1 MIFIDMKLK
10 EDISRIKRVMKILGE
25 QVFEENGDDI
35 NLKGKIIDLE
45 NLSDEDKEILQLK
58 ERIIIDAQKNDYPIV
73 LVQTRDGRVVMFD
86 VNGVETNE
94 EGM

>member
-10 EDISRIKRVMKILGE
+10 EDISRIKQVMKILGE

-45 NLSDEDKEILQLK
+45 NLSDEDKEMLQLK